1 MGHTQVTEIDLENN
15 GKVRLTVAVFG
26 FQPGTIV
33 EISGH
38 ATQDNGVIATFYD
51 VQKLPDPPPGSPD
64 SGSILTMTAEP
75 SAEFV
80 AGEVITVAG
89 QARAV
94 KIWGTILDCDP
105 ELLPGIKAVWKA
117 RPEPPVAP

>member
-1 MGHTQVTEIDLENN
+1 MPHTQVSEIDVNDDGSVSLIVE
-15 GKVRLTVAVFG
+15 VFG
-26 FQPGTIV
+26 FDPGTIV

-38 ATQDNGVIATFYD
+38 ATQGNGAIATFYD
-51 VQKLPDPPPGSPD
+51 VQKLLPPGRPG
-64 SGSILTMTAEP
+64 SGSIVTMTAEP

-80 AGEVITVAG
+80 AGYVITVAG

-94 KIWGTILDCDP
+94 KIWGTILDGDP
-105 ELLPGIKAVWKA
+105 ELPPGIKAVWKA

>member
-1 MGHTQVTEIDLENN
+1 MPNSEVTKIE
-15 GKVRLTVAVFG
+15 LTDDDNFVFTIEVIG

-38 ATQDNGVIATFYD
+38 ATQDNGAIATFYD
-51 VQKLPDPPPGSPD
+51 VQKLLPPDSPD
-64 SGSILTMTAEP
+64 SGSILTITAEP
-75 SAEFV
+75 AAEFV

-94 KIWGTILDCDP
+94 KIWGTTLDGDP
-105 ELLPGIKAVWKA
+105 KLPPGIKAVWKA
-117 RPEPPVAP
+117 RPKTPVGP

>member
-1 MGHTQVTEIDLENN
+1 MSSHTAVLEIELKDD
-15 GKVRLTVAVFG
+15 GSISLTVNVFG
-26 FQPGTIV
+26 IQAGALV

-38 ATQDNGVIATFYD
+38 ATQDNGAIATFYD
-51 VQKLPDPPPGSPD
+51 VQKLLPPDSPD
-64 SGSILTMTAEP
+64 SGSILTMTAES

-94 KIWGTILDCDP
+94 KIWGTILDGDP
-105 ELLPGIKAVWKA
+105 KLPPGTKAVWKA
-117 RPEPPVAP
+117 RP

>member
-1 MGHTQVTEIDLENN
+1 MPHTQVSEIDLNDD
-15 GKVRLTVAVFG
+15 GSVSFTVEVFG
-26 FQPGTIV
+26 FAPGTIV

-38 ATQDNGVIATFYD
+38 ATQGNGVIATFYD
-51 VQKLPDPPPGSPD
+51 VQPLPPPGSPD

-80 AGEVITVAG
+80 AGDIITVAG

-94 KIWGTILDCDP
+94 KIWGTILDGDP
-105 ELLPGIKAVWKA
+105 RLPPGTKAVWKA
-117 RPEPPVAP
+117 RAEPLVVS

>member
-1 MGHTQVTEIDLENN
+1 MPHTQVSEIDLNDDGSVSLIVE
-15 GKVRLTVAVFG
+15 VFG
-26 FQPGTIV
+26 FDPGTTV

-38 ATQDNGVIATFYD
+38 ATQDNGAIATFYD
-51 VQKLPDPPPGSPD
+51 VQKLPFPDSPD

-80 AGEVITVAG
+80 AGDVITVAG

-94 KIWGTILDCDP
+94 KIWGTILDGDP
-105 ELLPGIKAVWKA
+105 KLPEGIKAVWKA
-117 RPEPPVAP
+117 RPETQVAS